1 MNKIEINPQEVYVWL
16 AYKDGWHKAAGHIIA
31 IQGIKFSVIV
41 MPSTK
46 NDGFELVF
54 SSLESGSK
62 FRTVSLNMFE
72 FLNCDTK
79 EKTLVQYAESAVEVM
94 AAIDKFGKKK
104 VLDVIKKSKEEN
116 FSKFG
121 KMPEFEKMKFYN

>member
-16 AYKDGWHKAAGHIIA
+16 AYEDGWHKYAGHIIT
-31 IQGIKFSVIV
+31 IQGIKFSVIA
-41 MPSTK
+41 MPSMK

-54 SSLESGSK
+54 SSLDSGSK

-94 AAIDKFGKKK
+94 AVIDKFGKKK
-104 VLDVIKKSKEEN
+104 VLDVIKKSQREN
-116 FSKFG
+116 IRKFG
-121 KMPEFEKMKFYN
+121 EMPEFEKIEFFN

>member
-1 MNKIEINPQEVYVWL
+1 MMNKIEINPQEVYVWL
-16 AYKDGWHKAAGHIIA
+16 AFSDGWHKYAGHIIT
-31 IQGIKFSVIV
+31 IQGIKFSVV
-41 MPSTK
+41 PLPSK
-46 NDGFELVF
+46 KGYELVF

-62 FRTVSLNMFE
+62 FRTVTLNMFE

-104 VLDVIKKSKEEN
+104 VLDVIKNSKEEN

-121 KMPEFEKMKFYN
+121 KMPEFERIEFFN